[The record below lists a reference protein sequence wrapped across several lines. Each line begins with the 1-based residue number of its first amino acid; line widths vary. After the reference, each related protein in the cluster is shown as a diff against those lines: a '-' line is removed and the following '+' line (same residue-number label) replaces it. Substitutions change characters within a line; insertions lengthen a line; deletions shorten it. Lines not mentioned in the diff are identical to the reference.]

1 MAVHSSEE
9 NQPMSQ
15 ILAVATGGAVGSV
28 LRYLISRISFL
39 SAFPWS
45 TLLVN
50 LAGSFCLGVFL
61 AIAGTRVSMSQE
73 SRAFVSIGLLGGFTT
88 FSTFSQQTISLW
100 QAERFAFAGWNV
112 VLNVT
117 LGLFAAWLG
126 WRLGRMF

>member
-1 MAVHSSEE
+1 
-9 NQPMSQ
+9 MSQ

-50 LAGSFCLGVFL
+50 LAGSFILGLFL
-61 AIAGTRVSMSQE
+61 AVTGTRVAISQE

-100 QAERFAFAGWNV
+100 QTERFAFAGWNI
-112 VLNVT
+112 VLNVA

-126 WRLGRMF
+126 WRLGRMI

>member
-1 MAVHSSEE
+1 
-9 NQPMSQ
+9 MSQ
-15 ILAVATGGAVGSV
+15 ILAVAAGGAVGSV

-61 AIAGTRVSMSQE
+61 AIAGTRVTMSQE